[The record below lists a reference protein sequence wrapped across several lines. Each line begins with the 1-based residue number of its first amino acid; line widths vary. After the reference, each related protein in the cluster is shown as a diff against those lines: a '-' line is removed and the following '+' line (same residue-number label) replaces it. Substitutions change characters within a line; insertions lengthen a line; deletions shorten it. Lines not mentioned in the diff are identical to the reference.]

1 MARNLLDL
9 MVAKGALQGDEV
21 SEIKSEAKKQG
32 IQPEDILYSRGIKE
46 DTILEAK
53 GELYNTPTRVLKGQK
68 VDFRLLREIPEE
80 SARFY
85 KFVPLGEV
93 SGTIEIGILQPDD
106 VSAQQALKFISARI
120 KKPFK
125 LFLITPSDFD
135 SVLQQYKSIGGE
147 VTKALSEF
155 EQETG
160 DSVVLQ
166 TEDEA
171 TKVSFSAE
179 APITKIVD
187 VIVRHAVEER
197 ASDIHIEP
205 QRESVRV
212 RFRIDGVL
220 HTNLTLPLASH
231 HAIINRIKILTK
243 MKIDETRVPQ
253 DGRFHAEVGSHG
265 IDFRVA
271 TLPTPYGEKVAI
283 RILDPEAGVKTLEDL
298 GFRDRNLELIKQSV
312 KRPYGMI
319 LVTGPTG
326 SGKSTTLYALL
337 QLINQE
343 GVNVISLEDP
353 VEYYIPGMNQ
363 SQVRPEIG
371 YDFAG
376 GLRNILRQDPD
387 VIMVGEIRDK
397 ETAQLATQAALTG
410 HLVLST
416 LHTNNALGVIPRLID
431 MGVDPFLLPSTLI
444 LMVAQRLARKL
455 CPDSRVLV
463 ESGPNIDLVEEE
475 VKKMPKLYRDQV
487 ELKRPWQIYKGVPSP
502 ACPKGTAGRIGVYET
517 IVMTPD
523 LQKIIAEGATEAK
536 LREEVDRQNMFTM
549 RQDGIMKVLDG
560 IMGVEELLEVT

>member
-1 MARNLLDL
+1 
-9 MVAKGALQGDEV
+9 MVTKDALSV
-21 SEIKSEAKKQG
+21 SEVPGIKAEAKKQG
-32 IQPEDILYSRGIKE
+32 VLPEKILYSRGIKE
-46 DTILEAK
+46 EVIREAK
-53 GELYNTPTRVLKGQK
+53 GELYNIPTRELKGQK

-85 KFVPLGEV
+85 KFVPLGE
-93 SGTIEIGILQPDD
+93 SDGTIEIGILEPDE

-125 LFLITPSDFD
+125 LFVITPSDLD
-135 SVLQQYKSIGGE
+135 AVLQQYKSIGGE

-160 DSVVLQ
+160 DDVVLQ

-187 VIVRHAVEER
+187 VIVRHAVEEH

-205 QRESVRV
+205 QKEGVRV

-243 MKIDETRVPQ
+243 MKIDETRIPQ
-253 DGRFHAEVGSHG
+253 DGRFHAEVGDHG

-283 RILDPEAGVKTLEDL
+283 RILDSEAGVKTLEDL
-298 GFRDRNLELIKQSV
+298 GFRDRNLELMKQSI

-326 SGKSTTLYALL
+326 SGKSTTLYAIL
-337 QLINQE
+337 QLLNQE
-343 GVNVISLEDP
+343 GVNIVSLEDP

-363 SQVRPEIG
+363 SQVRPEIN

-387 VIMVGEIRDK
+387 IIMVGEIRDK

-410 HLVLST
+410 HLVIST

-455 CPDSRVLV
+455 CPDSRALV
-463 ESGPNIDLVEEE
+463 ESGPNIDLIEEE
-475 VKKMPKLYRDQV
+475 VKQMPQIYRDQL

-502 ACPKGTAGRIGVYET
+502 ACPKGTSGRIGVYESF
-517 IVMTPD
+517 VMTPE
-523 LQKIIAEGATEAK
+523 LQKIIADGATEGK
-536 LREEVDRQNMFTM
+536 LSEEVARQNMFTM